1 MNKKLIKKTQ
11 IKMYN
16 VYLNMIIINLT
27 QKMNLNFKMMKMI
40 NKKKYLKIIKNKLI
54 Y

>member
-16 VYLNMIIINLT
+16 VYLNMITINLI
-27 QKMNLNFKMMKMI
+27 QKMNLNFNNKFKMMKMI
-40 NKKKYLKIIKNKLI
+40 SKKK
-54 Y
+54 